1 MNIAVDVARDYSRIT
16 PDCETVVVI
25 SGNMLNF
32 SHDDWRG
39 VVTCAVRSLVLSA
52 GSSLRGRRTERDDSV
67 WGVAPRKAEGGQIQ
81 AVLHIVAPLSGTG
94 SRYICM
100 YVTA

>member
-39 VVTCAVRSLVLSA
+39 VITCAVRSLVLSA
-52 GSSLRGRRTERDDSV
+52 GSSLRGRRTERDDSL
-67 WGVAPRKAEGGQIQ
+67 WGVSAKKG
-81 AVLHIVAPLSGTG
+81 
-94 SRYICM
+94 
-100 YVTA
+100 